1 MAQITTLNL
10 GNVDGRSVQTW
21 LNERTESLDTK
32 NSGPTVPNQTRQYI
46 NWVDT
51 SGSTPKWLV
60 RNTTNDA
67 WVEIGNPDARFLGLF
82 PDPADANVGDI
93 LTITDNGERIWAPA
107 KTSSGESNIG
117 TITYLEIASLLSRAS
132 GDSTIGE
139 RILEWYK
146 SHDDFDFSTIPTP
159 SSAELLLGSTG
170 SDADSYEWKTVI
182 NAIPYAS
189 IVTVLNNTELNQT
202 HPNGRRLIDY
212 FRSTYDLALPLPPR
226 GSTTKQILA
235 GQGEDTFWEQFPS
248 IPDLPNASEDEDEQ
262 VLKSRTGN
270 AYWGEINEV
279 PDTPGTT
286 SGIGHVLTV
295 TGESDGDFAWRSLP
309 TSGGSFTPTASNLYP
324 SVSSIIKAGR
334 NINITTNSD
343 DAIITIS
350 DTNHSEPFLTPD
362 YWLLTNSSRT
372 VIVHVDIDALIGA
385 TQIIVSLGG
394 VVIGRVNT
402 VTNQNAYSINVTEGN
417 AMAINQEYN
426 DGDSIPLVITFTG
439 NANQLRSLIIGRNT
453 SPMTFPPLPE
463 NNIYVGNA
471 ASRPLAVPLA
481 GFFNTAT
488 PSSIAETG
496 SPGTTLTTSRGDHT
510 HALPIGHGL
519 DWENNKLITTEIS
532 FDEVQSILTTTDPG
546 QSEANGL
553 RLLDFL
559 RTNYGIILTSPNRS
573 ATPEVLTSA
582 NGEAYWE
589 EIFKLPKPT
598 SDGLVLVSTGTNRVK
613 WGEAP
618 PSVDG
623 DPQGLRIASTTF
635 TIDESATITAADWT
649 LTPDSSGNT
658 ISNTRLSL
666 RTHRPTSGTRDHTAR
681 IGYLFKITRSTGG
694 GNVIDSS
701 AIYLYGDSDKLTLG
715 LNAQIVSTLA
725 HGSVDLSLNYGRT
738 GSFVDVTLANATVSN
753 EWSVTTFEQEYT
765 LDVYELNIQGAKGD
779 KGDLEL
785 GDRSRVVGSVSDNG
799 DADTASRS
807 DHKHQLKISD
817 DLSFTIDDILGLSDS
832 FRTELSK
839 FGYADPSFT
848 PEYWLR
854 TNGSRSFILR
864 VDSSILTTTVN
875 RIRVTFPGTPLVVKT
890 LAIRSKDV
898 HVYPVA
904 LTSREVSTVSVPTT
918 ANQTLNVTIEYLQSD
933 DTVETTQTIKMD
945 IYDNPPDQDVH
956 PEVYLTQAEYNALT
970 TKDSNT
976 YYNTY

>member
-1 MAQITTLNL
+1 MAHHDYNIANQRGRDFRTDLNNLLQAIATNNL
-10 GNVDGRSVQTW
+10 GGA
-21 LNERTESLDTK
+21 L
-32 NSGPTVPNQTRQYI
+32 PTVTFPGMIAIDTTDQTIYLRSNDNTRWLPLGTTASYFGALRITGVGGGLSI
-46 NWVDT
+46 ND
-51 SGSTPKWLV
+51 
-60 RNTTNDA
+60 
-67 WVEIGNPDARFLGLF
+67 GLIE
-82 PDPADANVGDI
+82 V
-93 LTITDNGERIWAPA
+93 
-107 KTSSGESNIG
+107 S
-117 TITYLEIASLLSRAS
+117 
-132 GDSTIGE
+132 
-139 RILEWYK
+139 
-146 SHDDFDFSTIPTP
+146 DDFSGIPTP
-159 SSAELLLGSTG
+159 SGAELILSSTG
-170 SDADSYEWKTVI
+170 SDADSYEWKTI
-182 NAIPYAS
+182 IDAIPYAS
-189 IVTVLNNTELNQT
+189 IVAILNHTELNQP
-202 HPNGRRLIDY
+202 HPNGRLLIDY
-212 FRSTYDLALPLPPR
+212 FKSTYGLVLPIAPRSTD
-226 GSTTKQILA
+226 KQIFA
-235 GQGEDTFWEQFPS
+235 GIGQDTFWESLPA

-279 PDTPGTT
+279 PDTPGTST
-286 SGIGHVLTV
+286 GIGHVLTV
-295 TGESDGDFAWRSLP
+295 TGEDDQDYRWRPLP
-309 TSGGSFTPTASNLYP
+309 TSGGGGEGGSFTPTASNLYSP
-324 SVSSIIKAGR
+324 VSAIIKAGQ
-334 NINITTNSD
+334 NITITR
-343 DAIITIS
+343 DANANTLTIS

-426 DGDSIPLVITFTG
+426 DGDSIPVVITFTG

-453 SPMTFPPLPE
+453 SPMSFPPLPE

-471 ASRPLAVPLA
+471 ANQPLAVPLV

-488 PSSIAETG
+488 PSSVAETG
-496 SPGTTLTTSRGDHT
+496 SPGTTLTTARGDHT

-532 FDEVQSILTTTDPG
+532 FTEFRAILATTEPG

-573 ATPEVLTSA
+573 ATPEVLTSV

-589 EIFKLPKPT
+589 EIFALPKPT
-598 SDGLVLVSTGTNRVK
+598 SDGLVLVSTGANRVA
-613 WGEAP
+613 WSESP
-618 PSVDG
+618 PPIDG
-623 DPQGLRIASTTF
+623 NPQGLKIAEATF
-635 TIDESATITAADWT
+635 TIDESATIDSEDWT
-649 LTPDSSGNT
+649 LTPDSSGNL
-658 ISNTRLSL
+658 ISGTRLSL

-681 IGYLFKITRSTGG
+681 IGYLFKIIRSTGG
-694 GNVIDSS
+694 GDVVDSS
-701 AIYLYGDSDKLTLG
+701 AVYLYGYSDKLELG
-715 LNAQIVSTLA
+715 INAQIVSTLA
-725 HGSVDLSLNYGRT
+725 HGSVDLSLSYGRT
-738 GSFVDVTLANATVSN
+738 GSFVDVVLANGSVSN
-753 EWSVTTFEQEYT
+753 EWSVTTFEQSYT
-765 LDVYELNIQGAKGD
+765 VEVYELNIQGVKGD
-779 KGDLEL
+779 PGSISISDEGTELSGITTNLNFVGSGVTASGSGNSKTITITGGGGGDLEL
-785 GDRSRVVGSVSDNG
+785 GDRSRVVGAASDNG

-854 TNGSRSFILR
+854 TNGERSFILR

-898 HVYPVA
+898 HVYPVS
-904 LTSREVSTVSVPTT
+904 LTSREVGTVSVPTT
-918 ANQTLNVTIEYLQSD
+918 ANQTLNVIIEYLQSD
-933 DTVETTQTIKMD
+933 DTVETSQNIKMD
-945 IYDNPPDQDVH
+945 IYDSPPDQDVH
-956 PEVYLTQAEYNALT
+956 PEVFLTQAAYDALT
-970 TKDSNT
+970 TKDANT